1 MVVGLGRGK
10 SLLQPCGKLEA
21 IVSLGGHSC
30 QHLESSLPSLPWRR
44 GADSLVGLSQP

>member
-10 SLLQPCGKLEA
+10 SLPQPFGRLQA
-21 IVSLGGHSC
+21 IVSLGGHSG
-30 QHLESSLPSLPWRR
+30 QRLESSLPSLPWRR